1 MLTRRREFLIAGAV
15 MGMAGVAGGAET
27 PKPEEDVSA
36 VEDLMR
42 EHGVLRRIL
51 LIYEEWLRRYRAN
64 ADNLPSLGLA
74 RVAQILKEFVEDY
87 HEALEEKFI
96 FPEFENRKQ
105 LVPLVTTLRQQHAA
119 GRKLTSQ
126 IILGAMQ
133 EGPVS
138 SEGQRAIKSIAPAC
152 EAFIRMY
159 RPHAAREDT
168 VLFPALKGILSPKQ
182 LDELG
187 DKFEEEENRRFG
199 DHGFEKTV
207 ERIAE
212 TEKAL
217 GIYDLDQ
224 FTPKKTP

>member
-51 LIYEEWLRRYRAN
+51 LIYEEWLRRYRAKTGSVSSQ
-64 ADNLPSLGLA
+64 DIILTSGLVK
-74 RVAQILKEFVEDY
+74 RFIEDY
-87 HEALEEKFI
+87 HEALEEKFV
-96 FPEFENRKQ
+96 FPEFEKRQ
-105 LVPLVTTLRQQHAA
+105 RLLPLVKALREQHAA

-126 IILGAMQ
+126 IAFAAMRD
-133 EGPVS
+133 
-138 SEGQRAIKSIAPAC
+138 RAISPLPPDQDIELLC
-152 EAFIRMY
+152 RAFIRMY
-159 RPHAAREDT
+159 RPHTAREDT
-168 VLFPALKGILSPKQ
+168 VLFPALKTILPAKQ
-182 LDELG
+182 LDEMG
-187 DKFEEEENRRFG
+187 DRFEEEEKRRFG
-199 DHGFEKTV
+199 ADGFSNMVDAVAGLEK
-207 ERIAE
+207 R
-212 TEKAL
+212 L